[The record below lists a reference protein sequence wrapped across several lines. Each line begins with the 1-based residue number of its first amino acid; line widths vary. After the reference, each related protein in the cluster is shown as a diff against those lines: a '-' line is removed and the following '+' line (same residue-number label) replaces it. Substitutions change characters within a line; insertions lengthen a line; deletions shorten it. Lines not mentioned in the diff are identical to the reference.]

1 MKIPRRFFL
10 SCLFSVSSLGMVH
23 ATQPD
28 FGPNVLIFDPGMP
41 ASKIQAA
48 LNQVPQQ
55 QVSNQF
61 GSQRYAF
68 LFSLGGVGTIEHV
81 MNDTGGTANTSNQV
95 VDLVSYP

>member
-10 SCLFSVSSLGMVH
+10 SCLFSVSPLGMVH

-28 FGPNVLIFDPGMP
+28 FGPNVLIFDPSMP
-41 ASKIQAA
+41 ASEIQAA
-48 LNQVPQQ
+48 LNQVLQQ

-81 MNDTGGTANTSNQV
+81 INDTAGTGNTSNQV